1 MKNEMYER
9 IMTIAEDDE
18 IGRISRERI
27 RNMRNRKRKK
37 VDGIRMNNFQSV
49 EV

>member
-9 IMTIAEDDE
+9 IMNIVEDDE

-27 RNMRNRKRKK
+27 RNRRNRKR
-37 VDGIRMNNFQSV
+37 
-49 EV
+49 